1 LNGRIQ
7 QLMTGGLTFDVLKPS
22 TKNV

>member
-7 QLMTGGLTFDVLKPS
+7 QLMTGGLTYDVLKPS